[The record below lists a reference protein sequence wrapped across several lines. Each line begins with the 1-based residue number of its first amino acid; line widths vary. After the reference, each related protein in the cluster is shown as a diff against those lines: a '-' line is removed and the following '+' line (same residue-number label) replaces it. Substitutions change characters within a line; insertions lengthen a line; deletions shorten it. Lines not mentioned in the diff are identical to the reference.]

1 MRHLDHRIPH
11 PGMAGRNFRAP
22 RPLRY
27 NKVPLRIAAAM
38 LK

>member
-1 MRHLDHRIPH
+1 MRAASRPEHGGAQLFARPAHRP
-11 PGMAGRNFRAP
+11 P
-22 RPLRY
+22 RY

>member
-1 MRHLDHRIPH
+1 MRHLDQ
-11 PGMAGRNFRAP
+11 GMAGAQRCAHPAP
-22 RPLRY
+22 FPLRY